1 MYRLL
6 IVDDETVIADGLYE
20 VFSRFDIEFDLC
32 KAYSGF
38 EALEHMKRNRVD
50 IVLTDIRMPGM
61 DGIQLMEQIRSNW
74 PHSKIIFLTGYNDFD
89 YVYKAIQSPGVSYI
103 LKTEGY
109 SKVKDRV
116 REAVEQLDNELFMKD
131 VVKQSQER
139 LMTLESLLQGEYLR
153 HVMRGSRVIDELKDD
168 FEKLHIPLDP
178 TKSIMVVLGVL
189 NTPVRRDSY
198 VDRQEAALTVK
209 RLADSFMQEKVKH
222 ISVLDRYHD
231 LLWLIQSDEDVRYIE
246 GIFELIE
253 QVCTDSLGITIAFT
267 LARNSI
273 PWTSLSTAYDNLR
286 QLQTVRVGDGTHM
299 VHTVLLKETT
309 DTLSAS
315 GPNLQRSAIEHAE
328 MLAIHLESGRQEEF
342 MQMLERIV
350 ETIGDELEADTPY
363 AMECYYLVAIVLLS
377 HINRLQ
383 LSNKVNM
390 KGLIS
395 FNDHPSWSEGYAFL
409 KQTAEVLFAHKQAGE
424 KNRATQAVELIRTYI
439 EEHLNEDLSLVR
451 LAELIYFN
459 PSYVSRLFKQECG
472 VKLSEYIEARRVN
485 KAKELLKLHEL
496 KISEVGVRVGYD
508 APQSFTRFFKKMT
521 GLTPQEY
528 RYGNVD

>member
-6 IVDDETVIADGLYE
+6 IVDDEAIIADGLYE

-32 KAYSGF
+32 RAYSGF
-38 EALEHMKRNRVD
+38 EALEHMKRSRVD

-109 SKVKDRV
+109 HKVKDRV

-139 LMTLESLLQGEYLR
+139 LMTLETLLQGEYLR
-153 HVMRGSRVIDELKDD
+153 HVMRGSRVIDDLKGD

-178 TKSIMVVLGVL
+178 TKSIVVALGVL
-189 NTPVRRDSY
+189 NTPVNRDSY

-209 RLADSFMQEKVKH
+209 LLADTFLQDKLKF

-231 LLWLIQSDEDVRYIE
+231 VLWLIQSDEDIRYVE

-253 QVCTDSLGITIAFT
+253 QACTNSLEITLAFT

-273 PWTSLSTAYDNLR
+273 PWSSLSTAYDNLR

-299 VHTVLLKETT
+299 VHTVLLEETM
-309 DTLSAS
+309 DTISAS
-315 GPNLQRSAIEHAE
+315 EPLLRRSAIEHAE
-328 MLAIHLESGRQEEF
+328 MLAIHLESGRKEEF
-342 MQMLERIV
+342 VQMFEEIV
-350 ETIGDELEADTPY
+350 ETIGDDHVANPSY
-363 AMECYYLVAIVLLS
+363 AMECYYLFAIVLLS
-377 HINRLQ
+377 HIYRYH
-383 LSNKVNM
+383 LSDKVNIKRLM
-390 KGLIS
+390 S
-395 FNDHPSWSEGYAFL
+395 FNDHPSWSEGYTFL
-409 KQTAEVLFAHKQAGE
+409 KQSAEVLFAHKQTGE
-424 KNRATQAVELIRTYI
+424 KNRAAQAVELICTHI
-439 EEHLNEDLSLVR
+439 EDHLNEDLSLVR

-459 PSYVSRLFKQECG
+459 PSYLSRLFKQECG
-472 VKLSEYIEARRVN
+472 VNLSEYIEERRIK
-485 KAKELLKLHEL
+485 KAKELLKIHEL
-496 KISEVGVRVGYD
+496 KISEVGARVGYE

-528 RYGNVD
+528 RYGKVD